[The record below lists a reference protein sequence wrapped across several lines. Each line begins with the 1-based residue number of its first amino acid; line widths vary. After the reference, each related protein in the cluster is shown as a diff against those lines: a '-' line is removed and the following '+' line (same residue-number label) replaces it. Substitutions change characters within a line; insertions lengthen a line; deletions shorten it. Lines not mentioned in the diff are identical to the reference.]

1 MSQKILGTLIS
12 FLMLAFLLPSGLA
25 AADRHE
31 DLPLATSWSVYGIS
45 QQARNE
51 AGLEARR
58 VAVLLLE
65 PDDGWY
71 TYAHDPGGFAKPT
84 KLSAS
89 LGKTPLP
96 VLYPAGQPKP
106 DPLNPGAMVNAYA
119 GKTPLF
125 VLLPEEPKGKS
136 PSVAAKL
143 EVLLCTKDRCLPA
156 SIDLAYV
163 PPKGNHPDVRTQ
175 PWWPALLAAAKASPA
190 VAKGKADALAAP
202 SSASSAALPGSA
214 LPQAPEGG
222 PKAAAPAA
230 GAGSWADLAPRYF
243 QPELEVG
250 GLFKAVLLGMLAGF
264 ILNFMPCVLPVIS
277 IKLSALMAGSTA
289 GDAASRAS
297 KFREHNFFFAL
308 GILLYFLILSIV
320 LGATGLAWGQIF
332 QQPAIVLALTALIFA
347 LSLSLFGVFSL
358 PIVDLKF
365 DQMTARPRLQALSTG
380 LLATLLATPCSG
392 PFLGGVLGWTLMQPP
407 WVISSVL
414 AAVGAGMA
422 LPYLAMAVF
431 PGMSRLLPKPGPWTG
446 HLEKAVGLLLLATCI
461 YLMSI
466 LPDSRFIPALILLWF
481 TACAAWTWGTAGP
494 GFDSAK
500 GVLLKTLALALLAAG
515 LWLGFRP
522 VPLATQMEPY
532 TEQSLRAAMGKETV
546 VVDFTAD
553 WCPSCKV
560 LEQTTLTP
568 ARLGD
573 MKARYGLKLMRAD
586 LTEQNP
592 EAEALLRALGSK
604 SIPVLAIFPK
614 NRPDSPLVLRDLFTP
629 TQLEEALKNSTR
641 Q

>member
-1 MSQKILGTLIS
+1 MSHKVLGTALCLI
-12 FLMLAFLLPSGLA
+12 LLALIAPLSA
-25 AADRHE
+25 SAADRHE
-31 DLPLATSWSVYGIS
+31 DLPLATSWAAFSLG
-45 QQARNE
+45 QQSRAE

-58 VAVLLLE
+58 VAVLFLE

-96 VLYPAGQPKP
+96 VLYPAGQPKA
-106 DPLNPGAMVNAYA
+106 DPLDPGALVKAYA

-125 VLLPEEPKGKS
+125 VLLPEDGKAKAAS
-136 PSVAAKL
+136 LTAKL
-143 EVLLCTKDRCLPA
+143 ELLLCTKDKCLPA
-156 SIDLAYV
+156 SIDLAFV
-163 PPKGNHPDVRTQ
+163 LPRGTLPDVRTQ
-175 PWWPALLAAAKASPA
+175 PWWPALLAAAKTTD
-190 VAKGKADALAAP
+190 KQALAKP
-202 SSASSAALPGSA
+202 TVT
-214 LPQAPEGG
+214 
-222 PKAAAPAA
+222 AAPAEAVPGKTVPDQAVQAAAA
-230 GAGSWADLAPRYF
+230 GDWSNLVPRYF
-243 QPELEVG
+243 QPELEVA
-250 GLFKAVLLGMLAGF
+250 GLVKAVLLGLLAGF

-277 IKLSALMAGSTA
+277 IKLSALMAGSTSA
-289 GDAASRAS
+289 DAVKRRAL
-297 KFREHNFFFAL
+297 FREHNLYFAS
-308 GILLYFLILSIV
+308 GILLYFLILSAI

-332 QQPAIVLALTALIFA
+332 QQPVIVMALTALIFA

-365 DQMTARPRLQALSTG
+365 DQMTSHPKLQALFTG

-414 AAVGAGMA
+414 LAVGFGMA
-422 LPYLAMAVF
+422 LPYLVMVLF
-431 PGMSRLLPKPGPWTG
+431 PGLARLFPKPGAWTG
-446 HLEKAVGLLLLATCI
+446 HLEKAVGLLLMGTCI
-461 YLMSI
+461 YLISI
-466 LPDSRFIPALILLWF
+466 LPDARLIPVLILLWF
-481 TACAAWTWGTAGP
+481 TALGAWAWGVAAP

-500 GVLLKTLALALLAAG
+500 TVLLKVLAILLLVAG
-515 LWLGFRP
+515 FWLGLRP
-522 VPLATQMEPY
+522 AEVVTQMDAYSEA
-532 TEQSLRAAMGKETV
+532 SLRSMLGKETV

-573 MKARYGLKLMRAD
+573 MKKRFGLKLVRAD

-592 EAEALLRALGSK
+592 EAEALLHALGSK

-614 NRPDSPLVLRDLFTP
+614 NAPEHPLVLRDLFTP
-629 TQLEEALKNSTR
+629 TQLEEALEHTAR
-641 Q
+641 P